1 MAAAAP
7 RSLLTE
13 VQMKLDHVV
22 RILAS
27 LALAATVTSAAPAAK
42 RDAAPV
48 AADGWPET
56 HEGAAGREDVKA
68 VNGGD
73 DAMKAYDVRWST
85 PASLARRPPEKRLGR
100 YHELRESYGTL
111 AFASIVEQ
119 KPGELVVRLL
129 DADAASHEFVFTLET
144 GAPYRVRQVSMRQM
158 QTVPH
163 GLGGVH
169 H

>member
-1 MAAAAP
+1 
-7 RSLLTE
+7 
-13 VQMKLDHVV
+13 MKLEHVV

-27 LALAATVTSAAPAAK
+27 LALAATVTSAAK

-56 HEGAAGREDVKA
+56 HEGAAGREYVKA
-68 VNGGD
+68 FNGGD
-73 DAMKAYDVRWST
+73 DAMKAFYVRSFH
-85 PASLARRPPEKRLGR
+85 PDSLARRPPEKRLGR

-144 GAPYRVRQVSMRQM
+144 SSPYRVRQVSMRQM

-163 GLGGVH
+163 GMGGFH